1 MKNRYEGLLI
11 LNVKGSDE
19 GVKEIIERLEGD
31 FKNEGATIEQVQK
44 MDRRQFTYVAGPL
57 DSGYYV
63 NFIFS
68 AEPTAITKLR
78 GKLTLNEDVYRQ
90 HYKRLPAKKEGSRRE
105 KATAAA
111 AAA

>member
-19 GVKEIIERLEGD
+19 GAKEIIERLEGD
-31 FKNEGATIEQVQK
+31 FKNEGASIEQVQK
-44 MDRRQFTYVAGPL
+44 MDRRQFTYVAGKL

-63 NFIFS
+63 NFVFS
-68 AEPTAITKLR
+68 AEPTAIDKLR
-78 GKLTLNEDVYRQ
+78 GKFTLNEDVYRQ
-90 HYKRLPAKKEGSRRE
+90 HYKRIPAKKRE
-105 KATAAA
+105 KKAAA